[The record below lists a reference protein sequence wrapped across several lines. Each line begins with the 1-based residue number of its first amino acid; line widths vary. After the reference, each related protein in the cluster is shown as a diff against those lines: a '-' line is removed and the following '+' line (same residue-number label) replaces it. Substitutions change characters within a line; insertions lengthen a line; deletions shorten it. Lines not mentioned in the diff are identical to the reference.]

1 MILEVCSHHNIA
13 KRMLKIPKFLLFG
26 LDFVAK
32 NIKEWFLK
40 IMIYI
45 QTWYVLYQWLPFF
58 VWMIAIVIMNQFFI
72 KKNEW
77 IQLIFKKIWKILDS
91 GNWTF
96 FPQKLIISY
105 VICQLWV
112 IGMICKWGTHKN
124 NTRNMCKI
132 VWEQI
137 INLI

>member
-77 IQLIFKKIWKILDS
+77 IQLIF
-91 GNWTF
+91 
-96 FPQKLIISY
+96 
-105 VICQLWV
+105 
-112 IGMICKWGTHKN
+112 
-124 NTRNMCKI
+124 
-132 VWEQI
+132 
-137 INLI
+137 